1 MTRSHNGTKCS
12 TTVGGHKRSK
22 KASKKHS
29 LRKSMEKLTEEAV
42 ASILLPLRQ
51 DGLEARLGEKKV
63 LFIYYLMPTQLSER
77 VR

>member
-1 MTRSHNGTKCS
+1 
-12 TTVGGHKRSK
+12 
-22 KASKKHS
+22 
-29 LRKSMEKLTEEAV
+29 MEKLTEEAV